1 MKNNIPQ
8 PLLLFDGVCNLCNS
22 SVQYVIKHDKK
33 QKFKFAS
40 LQSDAATE
48 ILLQHNVKNSDL
60 DSIILIHKDT
70 LFDKSS
76 AIIRLLKI
84 MGGFNALAFIF
95 IIIPKPIRDAV
106 YDYVAR
112 NRYKWYG
119 KKESCMIPTLELK
132 NRFL

>member
-1 MKNNIPQ
+1 MKKNSPQ

-48 ILLQHNVKNSDL
+48 ILLQHKVKNSDL
-60 DSIILIHKDT
+60 NSIILIHNNE
-70 LFDKSS
+70 LYDKSS
-76 AIIRLLKI
+76 AILRLLKI
-84 MGGFNALAFIF
+84 IGGFHSLAYIF
-95 IIIPKPIRDAV
+95 IIIPKSIRDVV
-106 YDYVAR
+106 YDYVAK

-119 KKESCMIPTLELK
+119 KKDSCMIPTLELK

>member
-1 MKNNIPQ
+1 MKNNSPQ

-40 LQSDAATE
+40 LQSDAAKE
-48 ILLQHNVKNSDL
+48 ILLQYEVKNSEL

-76 AIIRLLKI
+76 AILRLLKI
-84 MGGFNALAFIF
+84 MGGFHMLAFIL
-95 IIIPKPIRDAV
+95 IIIPKSIRDAV

-119 KKESCMIPTLELK
+119 KKDSCMIPTIELK